1 MLTVTGRDVHQVN
14 RNGTKEWKL
23 NEKPKRRAEVQYRHL
38 SDGDKLD
45 FLRAMQAE
53 VGSYLEHEA
62 VSIASRHGVP
72 QERILGMRWVLTWKS
87 DINKEGQKIGQRPK
101 ARLIIK
107 GFQDPDILNLRKDSP
122 TLNTQSRNTILS
134 LASMWHWEVETG
146 DIKTAFLNGD
156 HTEYQR
162 EIYAE
167 PPDEVKEMLG
177 MRPHELFRAL
187 KAIY

>member
-1 MLTVTGRDVHQVN
+1 
-14 RNGTKEWKL
+14 
-23 NEKPKRRAEVQYRHL
+23 
-38 SDGDKLD
+38 
-45 FLRAMQAE
+45 
-53 VGSYLEHEA
+53 
-62 VSIASRHGVP
+62 
-72 QERILGMRWVLTWKS
+72 MRWVLTWKS

-122 TLNTQSRNTILS
+122 TLNTQSQNTILS
-134 LASMWHWEVETG
+134 LASMWHWEVETSE
-146 DIKTAFLNGD
+146 IKTAFLNGD